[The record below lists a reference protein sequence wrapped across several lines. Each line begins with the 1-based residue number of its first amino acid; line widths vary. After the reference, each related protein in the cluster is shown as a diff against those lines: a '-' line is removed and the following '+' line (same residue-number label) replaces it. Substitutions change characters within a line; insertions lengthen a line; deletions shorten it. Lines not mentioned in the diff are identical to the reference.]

1 MTKELAA
8 IILALI
14 YPIVLLLEFK
24 ALRMRAPE
32 DETFVFSDIICAT
45 IPFWALYFH
54 EHFWQTIVYFA
65 LPLNAYCIAIGGVA
79 ARWKKL
85 ELFLLINPFAVAGGY
100 MLSTLIYY
108 LAFDHGSLATESVK
122 ATGSPPD
129 SILYWSYW
137 LPFVAILGAGAMTA
151 AANRESWVF
160 PLGIILLLLP
170 FFAFYT
176 LLAMLLATVT
186 YFFTCIRIANKQN
199 NQAYF
204 AAFMIYMMGQLAAL
218 IIYAV
223 FF

>member
-14 YPIVLLLEFK
+14 YPMVLLLEFK
-24 ALRMRAPE
+24 ALRNRTPE
-32 DETFVFSDIICAT
+32 NETFAFSDIICAT
-45 IPFWALYFH
+45 TPFWALYFH
-54 EHFWQTIVYFA
+54 EQFWQAIVYFV
-65 LPLNAYCIAIGGVA
+65 LPLNAYCIAIGLA
-79 ARWKKL
+79 LARWKKISF
-85 ELFLLINPFAVAGGY
+85 FLLINPAAVAGGY
-100 MLSTLIYY
+100 MLSILIYY

>member
-1 MTKELAA
+1 
-8 IILALI
+8 
-14 YPIVLLLEFK
+14 
-24 ALRMRAPE
+24 MRAPE

-45 IPFWALYFH
+45 TPFWALFFH
-54 EHFWQTIVYFA
+54 EQFWQAIVYFA
-65 LPLNAYCIAIGGVA
+65 LPLNAYCIAIGLA
-79 ARWKKL
+79 LARWKKISF
-85 ELFLLINPFAVAGGY
+85 FLLINPAAVAGGY
-100 MLSTLIYY
+100 MLSILIYY

-122 ATGSPPD
+122 ATGSSPD

-137 LPFVAILGAGAMTA
+137 LPFVLILGAGAMTA

-218 IIYAV
+218 IVYAV

>member
-1 MTKELAA
+1 MATIWLSLNFDVFIEDPLGLDYEN
-8 IILALI
+8 I
-14 YPIVLLLEFK
+14 LLLT
-24 ALRMRAPE
+24 AV
-32 DETFVFSDIICAT
+32 TFRGDY
-45 IPFWALYFH
+45 P
-54 EHFWQTIVYFA
+54 
-65 LPLNAYCIAIGGVA
+65 
-79 ARWKKL
+79 
-85 ELFLLINPFAVAGGY
+85 
-100 MLSTLIYY
+100 
-108 LAFDHGSLATESVK
+108 
-122 ATGSPPD
+122 
-129 SILYWSYW
+129 
-137 LPFVAILGAGAMTA
+137 MTA